1 MITTEDMHTAVY
13 NHLVQMYQR
22 FYLEIFEYLT
32 MQHQALISFDAYQ
45 EMIQMA
51 QEGNLKNYYERI
63 RRNAI

>member
-1 MITTEDMHTAVY
+1 MITQEEMHTAVY

-51 QEGNLKNYYERI
+51 QGGYLKNYYDRLMKG
-63 RRNAI
+63 AV